1 MASQFSKYT
10 GGIAPVQGLYEMGAQ
25 IGKNYAAGINSVSET
40 LTKGVGDYYKMVGEA
55 QYADSELDAA
65 GQKYTALASMLGSE
79 PETAHLVEGVTPIL
93 EAIAKGRKG
102 SHNAKLAAVAEVGA
116 QGKALNE
123 TFGYM
128 GLVQNAKLRRVYED
142 GLLEPAKGEQTRI
155 MSFGANPEDTRWSP
169 NLSYNANIANVSANY
184 DKWVEQNADAIN
196 NNKVKVIPKNVFLS
210 DWKKRLPSVIQN
222 HPKMNPA
229 QKAHALDILS
239 QNQMLEGIDI
249 DNDPSFEGLRG
260 MAEYTQNWDT
270 INPYISSGESAPAS
284 AARAAS
290 APDGAMAT
298 PVAPV
303 RIGGFHPQA
312 VKLADENE
320 KLIAES
326 KQLIAKIGTT
336 WGAIGDTE
344 RKARLEK
351 VLKQIKANVAII
363 NELGGGTTSAE
374 INRAE
379 ASRGKGFQVPQIV
392 LDDSEDT
399 PEPLVAPPKV
409 VETPAPV
416 TAAPVA
422 PAARVAPVVT
432 APSAT
437 PAPSVANR
445 KSEPYDENGVLT
457 EQGAND
463 LLDKASQILGIPW
476 GEIESIYK
484 SSPEAQRGVAY
495 FDWLQGVVKG
505 KIKANAPAKV
515 SAPKTEAPMAPPKV
529 AEAPA
534 ASSPM
539 APPKVIETPQAP
551 TALAPAKVSTPAAS
565 ANSPAAPAKDG
576 ESTVYPFPPNT
587 GGKYTVKK
595 GMTLMAIAQKAG
607 TTRKAIMKA
616 NGINENHDFKGGE
629 TIIIPPSVEQNKALD
644 RDPQSIEPI
653 EAQISQEEA
662 EGGLPSDGTNGT
674 PANYTVDPDTGNLT
688 YNGTIGGIIP
698 SKVNEPVSE
707 EDGGLDTG
715 TFEPIKLRP
724 VGSTAKPPSLPAGV
738 RATYSPQEIEDI
750 QLARQHLDESNAELE
765 SQNRSVKPA
774 IEYLQRIRENVMQGD
789 ASSVDYGYFGQLQKE
804 HPDAAAAI
812 SVGVQAASIW
822 IGGGWAKTLKFANKI
837 EKTNY
842 AAKRLN
848 RAREIATKAFDGHS
862 KRLGRALTD
871 TEVGKITSRAIAEAG
886 LAGSAEAGMDLALLG
901 KAVTQSAGKSIFW
914 ESLALELAGAP
925 DSNFSIPDDANSQF
939 IRKELS
945 STLGNIRKVR
955 TGTDGGYNPWTD
967 YFTKPTK
974 ISAYEKGAIST
985 ELDTKIAD
993 LKKIHDNNLSQLATV
1008 KANATVD
1015 NLLQLAK
1022 DLKIDAKAKLA
1033 ATKIAQANGISAD
1046 TNDFLEEDIDVGSR
1060 PIASKEIVIPQTNEQ
1075 KKTQM
1080 KEFIKGKLGHIPAGF
1095 EDMWRKQ
1102 FPESTL
1108 QVKETPYGAFY
1119 TDGKGE
1125 WKQVAGLGGK
1135 QLQPHEVSSNK
1146 AVQFGELKPDGT
1158 YEPTEFIKGTGIK
1171 LGGLGSFGTPTD
1183 ATKFRSDYHKKIKAV
1198 AIADQ
1203 IRKLNEVT
1211 FRSFMP
1217 SEWGRAKAMT
1227 YSLIAQLRTELIGV
1241 GSVSDFEQKLLQ
1253 DLVTNPT
1260 DFWTLQSTTRSKYED
1275 LISRLSTS
1283 LVEDP
1288 QIYGLEVQMP
1298 KDKASDLRNMRAIY
1312 YANEKKHKAVREQ
1325 YAQYDKQNK

>member
-1 MASQFSKYT
+1 MPNSFSKYT
-10 GGIAPVQGLYEMGAQ
+10 GGIAPIQGLYEMGAN
-25 IGKNYAAGINSVSET
+25 IGKNYAAGINAAAENIS
-40 LTKGVGDYYKMVGEA
+40 KGVGDYYKMVGEA

-128 GLVQNAKLRRVYED
+128 GLVQNAKLRRIYED

-196 NNKVKVIPKNVFLS
+196 NNKVKVIPKATFLA

-239 QNQMLEGIDI
+239 TNQLLEGVDI

-270 INPYISSGESAPAS
+270 INPYIGSGESASSTAS
-284 AARAAS
+284 RAAS

-298 PVAPV
+298 PAAPV
-303 RIGGFHPQA
+303 TIGGFHPQA

-336 WGAIGDTE
+336 WGGSGDTE
-344 RKARLEK
+344 RKARLAK
-351 VLKQIKANVAII
+351 VLKQIKANTAII

-379 ASRGKGFQVPQIV
+379 ASRGKGFQVPKIV
-392 LDDSEDT
+392 LYDDSEDT
-399 PEPLVAPPKV
+399 PEPVIAPPKV
-409 VETPAPV
+409 VETPAPAPV
-416 TAAPVA
+416 QRVAPAPVQQAAPVPA
-422 PAARVAPVVT
+422 PYYPSAPPVVQ
-432 APSAT
+432 SD
-437 PAPSVANR
+437 
-445 KSEPYDENGVLT
+445 EPE
-457 EQGAND
+457 EEPQM
-463 LLDKASQILGIPW
+463 SQRL
-476 GEIESIYK
+476 E
-484 SSPEAQRGVAY
+484 
-495 FDWLQGVVKG
+495 
-505 KIKANAPAKV
+505 
-515 SAPKTEAPMAPPKV
+515 PMAPPKV

-534 ASSPM
+534 RPTPM
-539 APPKVIETPQAP
+539 APPKVVETPKAP
-551 TALAPAKVSTPAAS
+551 TAP
-565 ANSPAAPAKDG
+565 APAKDG

-595 GMTLMAIAQKAG
+595 GMTLMTIAQRAG

-629 TIIIPPSVEQNKALD
+629 TIIIPPSIEQNKALD

-653 EAQISQEEA
+653 EAQISQGEA
-662 EGGLPSDGTNGT
+662 EGDLP
-674 PANYTVDPDTGNLT
+674 PEGNLT
-688 YNGTIGGIIP
+688 IDPVTGNMVNNNIIDGIIP
-698 SKVNEPVSE
+698 PDKVDEPVSE

-848 RAREIATKAFDGHS
+848 RAREIATKAFDAHS

-871 TEVGKITSRAIAEAG
+871 SEVGKITSRAIAEAG
-886 LAGSAEAGMDLALLG
+886 LAGRAEAGMDLALLG

-925 DSNFSIPDDANSQF
+925 DSTFSIPDDANSQF

-955 TGTDGGYNPWTD
+955 TGADGGYNPWTD

-1015 NLLQLAK
+1015 NLLQLAR
-1022 DLKIDAKAKLA
+1022 DLKVDAKAKLA

-1046 TNDFLEEDIDVGSR
+1046 TNDFLEEDIDVGSS

-1171 LGGLGSFGTPTD
+1171 LGGLGSFGTPSD

-1325 YAQYDKQNK
+1325 YAQYDNQNK

>member
-1 MASQFSKYT
+1 MPNSFSKYT
-10 GGIAPVQGLYEMGAQ
+10 GGIAPIQGLYEMGAN
-25 IGKNYAAGINSVSET
+25 IGKNYAAGINAVSENI
-40 LTKGVGDYYKMVGEA
+40 TKGVGDYYKMVGEA

-65 GQKYTALASMLGSE
+65 GQKYTALAQMLGSE

-93 EAIAKGRKG
+93 ETIAKGRKG
-102 SHNAKLAAVAEVGA
+102 SHNAKMAAVAEVGA
-116 QGKALNE
+116 QGKTLNE

-128 GLVQNAKLRRVYED
+128 GLVQNAKLRRIYED
-142 GLLEPAKGEQTRI
+142 GLNEPAKGEQTRI

-169 NLSYNANIANVSANY
+169 NLSYNANLANVSANY
-184 DKWVEQNADAIN
+184 DKWVEQNADAIS
-196 NNKVKVIPKNVFLS
+196 NNKVKVIPKDVFIS

-222 HPKMNPA
+222 HPKMSPA

-239 QNQMLEGIDI
+239 SNQMLEGVNI
-249 DNDPSFEGLRG
+249 DNDPSWEGLRG
-260 MAEYTQNWDT
+260 QVEYTQNWDT
-270 INPYISSGESAPAS
+270 INPYIGSGQSASST
-284 AARAAS
+284 AARAAN

-298 PVAPV
+298 PTAPV
-303 RIGGFHPQA
+303 TIGGFHPQA

-336 WGAIGDTE
+336 WGGSGDAE
-344 RKARLEK
+344 RKTRLKEIQ
-351 VLKQIKANVAII
+351 KQITANTGII
-363 NELGGGTTSAE
+363 NSLGGGDTSAN
-374 INRAE
+374 INKAE
-379 ASRGKGFQVPQIV
+379 ASRGKGFQVPKIV
-392 LDDSEDT
+392 LDDPEDT
-399 PEPLVAPPKV
+399 TEPVIAPPKV
-409 VETPAPV
+409 VEAPAPAPV
-416 TAAPVA
+416 QRVA
-422 PAARVAPVVT
+422 PAPAPVQRVAPAPAPVVT
-432 APSAT
+432 TRKAQ
-437 PAPSVANR
+437 PSV
-445 KSEPYDENGVLT
+445 DENGILT
-457 EQGAND
+457 EQGASD
-463 LLDKASQILGIPW
+463 LLDNASKILGVPFQDLDDV
-476 GEIESIYK
+476 YK
-484 SSPEAQRGVAY
+484 ATPEASRGMAY
-495 FDWLQGVVKG
+495 ADWLNGIVSG
-505 KIKANAPAKV
+505 KIRYKKVEKIEDQAAPTPMAPAKV
-515 SAPKTEAPMAPPKV
+515 VEAPSAPAPMAP
-529 AEAPA
+529 
-534 ASSPM
+534 
-539 APPKVIETPQAP
+539 
-551 TALAPAKVSTPAAS
+551 AKVQATEPYAPRPLTDKELNPTVRTP
-565 ANSPAAPAKDG
+565 NKSPAAPAEAIAKDG
-576 ESTVYPFPPNT
+576 ESTVYQFPPDT

-595 GMTLMAIAQKAG
+595 GMTLMTIAERAG
-607 TTRKAIMKA
+607 TTRRAIMKA
-616 NGINENHDFKGGE
+616 NGISENHNFKGGE
-629 TIIIPPSVEQNKALD
+629 TIIIPPSAEQNKAID

-662 EGGLPSDGTNGT
+662 EGGLPSE
-674 PANYTVDPDTGNLT
+674 DTGI
-688 YNGTIGGIIP
+688 TIDPATGNMVNNNPITGFIP
-698 SKVNEPVSE
+698 PDKVDEPVSE

-715 TFEPIKLRP
+715 AFEPIKLRP

-738 RATYSPQEIEDI
+738 RAAYTPQEIEDI

-774 IEYLQRIRENVMQGD
+774 IEYLQRIRENVMKGD

-812 SVGVQAASIW
+812 SVGVQAASVW
-822 IGGGWAKTLKFANKI
+822 IGGGWAKTLKFANKL

-848 RAREIATKAFDGHS
+848 KAREIATKAFDAHS
-862 KRLGRALTD
+862 KKLGRALTD
-871 TEVGKITSRAIAEAG
+871 SEIGKITSRAIAEAG
-886 LAGSAEAGMDLALLG
+886 LAGRAEAGMDVALLG
-901 KAVTQSAGKSIFW
+901 KAITQSAGKSIFW

-925 DSNFSIPDDANSQF
+925 NSEFSIPDDANSQF

-945 STLGNIRKVR
+945 STLSNIRKVR
-955 TGTDGGYNPWTD
+955 TGPDGGYNPWTD

-985 ELDTKIAD
+985 ELDKKIAD
-993 LKKIHDNNLSQLATV
+993 LQEIHTSNSSQLATI

-1022 DLKIDAKAKLA
+1022 DLKVDAKAKLA
-1033 ATKIAQANGISAD
+1033 ATKIAQDNGINTD
-1046 TNDFLEEDIDVGSR
+1046 TNNFLDEDIDVGSR

-1125 WKQVAGLGGK
+1125 WKQVASSGGK
-1135 QLQPHEVSSNK
+1135 QLQPHEISSNK

-1171 LGGLGSFGTPTD
+1171 LGGLGAFGTPSD
-1183 ATKFRSDYHKKIKAV
+1183 ATKFRSEYHKKIKAV
-1198 AIADQ
+1198 GIAEEL
-1203 IRKLNEVT
+1203 RKLNDVT

-1217 SEWGRAKAMT
+1217 SEWGKAKAQT

-1260 DFWTLQSTTRSKYED
+1260 DFFSLQSTTRAKYED

-1288 QIYGLEVQMP
+1288 QTYGLEVIMP
-1298 KDKASDLRNMRAIY
+1298 KDKATDLRNMRAVY
-1312 YANEKKHKAVREQ
+1312 F
-1325 YAQYDKQNK
+1325 AQQKRHEAKMAEYDKLNKK